1 MNETA
6 ARWRDACLAA
16 ALFAVAPAAL
26 GGVLLRSGAGP
37 ARDRWAAA
45 LGAWLPEGAPMRRMP
60 HGIADERLLGGLDLT
75 ATLRLGCPVAQRGL
89 LAEADG
95 GVLLLPM
102 AERLPPGTAARL
114 ASAMDRARC
123 RWRAMASSPP
133 CPAASAWS
141 PSTRACS
148 TTSR

>member
-37 ARDRWAAA
+37 VRDRWVAW
-45 LGAWLPEGAPMRRMP
+45 LSAWLPEGTPMRRMP

-75 ATLRLGCPVAQRGL
+75 ATLRLGRPVAQRGL
-89 LAEADG
+89 LAEASI
-95 GVLLLPM
+95 
-102 AERLPPGTAARL
+102 RLVP
-114 ASAMDRARC
+114 
-123 RWRAMASSPP
+123 
-133 CPAASAWS
+133 
-141 PSTRACS
+141 
-148 TTSR
+148 